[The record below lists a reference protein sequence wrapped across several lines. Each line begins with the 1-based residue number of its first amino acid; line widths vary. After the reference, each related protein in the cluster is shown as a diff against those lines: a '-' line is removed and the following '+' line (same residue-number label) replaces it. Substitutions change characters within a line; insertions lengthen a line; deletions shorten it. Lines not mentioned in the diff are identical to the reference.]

1 VTVNPLV
8 AGRLDGP
15 KDAWSGV
22 WIAEDIELIG
32 QGVKNGSWIDTS
44 LGVVGAGLDGLAIIS
59 DPVGALLQYGV
70 AWIIEH
76 VKPLTE
82 ALDWL
87 AGDPGQIAGHAQTWR
102 NVAASLHQSAADAER
117 AVRWDVADWGGVA
130 GPAYRS
136 WAEQQQGAIVGLGKA
151 SEAMAAITEGA
162 GALIAAVR
170 GRTQRAAAV
179 ARVA

>member
-1 VTVNPLV
+1 MTINPLV
-8 AGRLDGP
+8 AGRVDQP
-15 KDAWSGV
+15 KDPWAGV

-32 QGVKNGSWIDTS
+32 QGVKNGSWIDGS
-44 LGVVGAGLDGLAIIS
+44 LGVVGAGLDALAIVS

-102 NVAASLHQSAADAER
+102 NVATSLRESAADAER
-117 AVRWDVADWGGVA
+117 AVRWDVADWGG
-130 GPAYRS
+130 PWSRRRRS
-136 WAEQQQGAIVGLGKA
+136 AARRSSTRTSSTA
-151 SEAMAAITEGA
+151 S
-162 GALIAAVR
+162 L
-170 GRTQRAAAV
+170 RTK
-179 ARVA
+179 